1 MENCLKLIINQKTDQ
16 IIINNSNQPEEQ
28 KKLINTMGKNWVN
41 FNIYL
46 LYELKD
52 DEYLGEI
59 SIRKEELMKDKEQIF
74 FDGNEQVM
82 KKFNKIINNEIF
94 KLKYSNYLRQL
105 KKSKDFKDKEIDSNF
120 IEINKSIQEIK
131 LIEKKFSF
139 HSKINK
145 EFFQE
150 IAIQMFNFLGK
161 K

>member
-1 MENCLKLIINQKTDQ
+1 
-16 IIINNSNQPEEQ
+16 
-28 KKLINTMGKNWVN
+28 
-41 FNIYL
+41 
-46 LYELKD
+46 
-52 DEYLGEI
+52 
-59 SIRKEELMKDKEQIF
+59 
-74 FDGNEQVM
+74 M